1 MRLSRWISSAAACA
15 ALLACGAAAAV
26 SRSTNGEGQ
35 VLIYPYFTTAAG
47 NATLLSV
54 VNGRGDAKVLS
65 VRFAEGRSGATLMQF
80 HVYLGPYDTWT
91 ATVFGRG
98 IATPGLLTADRSC
111 TYPEILQSTFLPQ
124 LPDGRRYLPFGQV
137 EPGAGTAADSSE
149 GFIEIVEMATTAYG
163 TPTFAAISPPAGER
177 YCARLIDAWLEPTG
191 TWVREPLRDLDNPS
205 GGIGG
210 TAAVVNVARG
220 TVFALPAVALDD
232 FRVDPRLRK
241 ASVAMNPRPRPD
253 APSLLDQALSDPD
266 QGIATAT
273 LISRGR
279 VIQAS
284 YPVPEQAVDAVAAVL
299 SAEQLRGE
307 FDTTAA
313 VGATTSFVLTH
324 PLRRF
329 YAGPPLTAPVLP
341 YLTLIE
347 RERPLHQSG
356 STLPFRAYDQDQQL
370 IERSYPPEGCGW
382 LCPPMPSVRTPGT
395 AVEVVSVSG
404 QPDPLLGTRLHGDIG
419 FSSANGTRP
428 LQGTGLLLLEPGQ
441 HLSNGD
447 WMHRLR
453 PSREGYR
460 FLGLPVLGTRLV
472 NYVNANVSGGV
483 LANYS
488 FAVPMTAESACEKQV
503 SVPCRETP

>member
-1 MRLSRWISSAAACA
+1 MPLPRVTARIVACA
-15 ALLACGAAAAV
+15 TLFACACAAAV
-26 SRSTNGEGQ
+26 SRSGNGEGQ

-47 NATLLSV
+47 NVTALSV
-54 VNGRGDAKVLS
+54 VNGRNDAKLLS

-80 HVYLGPYDTWT
+80 HVYLGPYDSWT
-91 ATVFGRG
+91 ATAFGRG
-98 IATPGLLTADRSC
+98 SDTPGLLTADRSC

-137 EPGAGTAADSSE
+137 DPDAGGAADSAE
-149 GFIEIVEMATTAYG
+149 GFIEIVEMATTPYG

-191 TWVREPLRDLDNPS
+191 YWVREPLRDLDNPS

-220 TVFALPAVALDD
+220 TMFALPAVALDD
-232 FRVDPRLRK
+232 FRVDPQFRK
-241 ASVAMNPRPRPD
+241 ASVAMNPRPRPE

-279 VIQAS
+279 VVQAT

-299 SAEQLRGE
+299 SADQLRGE
-307 FDTTAA
+307 YDNTAA

-341 YLTLIE
+341 YRTLMN
-347 RERPLHQSG
+347 RDRPLYQSD

-370 IERSYPPEGCGW
+370 IERSYPPDGCGW

-419 FSSANGTRP
+419 FRSADGTRP

-441 HLSNGD
+441 RQTNGD
-447 WMHRLR
+447 WMHSLR

-488 FAVPMTAESACEKQV
+488 FAVPMTAETACQKQV
-503 SVPCRETP
+503 TVACRESP